1 MTLKSLPLQIL
12 AREDESKKMIEI
24 NVSFVTFASSTEIA
38 YITLPA
44 LVWHTPLVIV
54 HHTYCILAI
63 QCSVHR

>member
-1 MTLKSLPLQIL
+1 MTLKSFPLQIL

-38 YITLPA
+38 YITFPA
-44 LVWHTPLVIV
+44 LVRHTPLVIA
-54 HHTYCILAI
+54 HHTYCNLAV